1 MRRGP
6 LATAADMSPATVR
19 GAQSTGSA
27 KMARTTRVACIGQ
40 RYASLARRGRV
51 VLPLSRSTGHRSKVI
66 RRDRSSGEWPRRS
79 QIEFR
84 DVIETI
90 PAMAWTAN
98 PDSSNAF
105 VKKRWT
111 EYTGLSVEMQTRP
124 ARTHPRVASAPGRD
138 NQA

>member
-1 MRRGP
+1 
-6 LATAADMSPATVR
+6 
-19 GAQSTGSA
+19 
-27 KMARTTRVACIGQ
+27 
-40 RYASLARRGRV
+40 
-51 VLPLSRSTGHRSKVI
+51 
-66 RRDRSSGEWPRRS
+66 
-79 QIEFR
+79 
-84 DVIETI
+84 
-90 PAMAWTAN
+90 MAWTAN